1 MKYII
6 ILYFLFTI
14 FHNCFAI
21 RNKEKIDSIND
32 YWNAI
37 PVSSEFMDEIISHSS
52 QHQVAQEYISKE
64 YVSLFKHSYSTED
77 VQFYCYRGP
86 ICVTPEQYYPY
97 VKVGDKGKTF
107 STFEELTDLIFSS
120 FPIEKATSAL
130 RVIKSYATHQYLYD
144 FYHTDAIKRYQTNV
158 FTAVQSTFSPYESNF
173 ALFSY
178 NLCSPKKCI
187 DGLRKCSKKKKE
199 PWIEEWQKYAYK
211 QICSCNIWSLYSNKG
226 LEVEVLQSKV
236 GKKDAFAL
244 IFLSAKPVI
253 FELNNSQTYISYQ
266 NKKSGKI
273 KQIENL
279 TYLAILM
286 EIIDS
291 PLIPNDKEKYNLIN
305 NIRQLRE
312 FIFTL

>member
-107 STFEELTDLIFSS
+107 STFEELTDLIFFLISNRKS
-120 FPIEKATSAL
+120 DFC
-130 RVIKSYATHQYLYD
+130 IKSD
-144 FYHTDAIKRYQTNV
+144 
-158 FTAVQSTFSPYESNF
+158 
-173 ALFSY
+173 
-178 NLCSPKKCI
+178 
-187 DGLRKCSKKKKE
+187 
-199 PWIEEWQKYAYK
+199 
-211 QICSCNIWSLYSNKG
+211 
-226 LEVEVLQSKV
+226 
-236 GKKDAFAL
+236 
-244 IFLSAKPVI
+244 
-253 FELNNSQTYISYQ
+253 
-266 NKKSGKI
+266 
-273 KQIENL
+273 
-279 TYLAILM
+279 
-286 EIIDS
+286 
-291 PLIPNDKEKYNLIN
+291 
-305 NIRQLRE
+305 
-312 FIFTL
+312 